1 MNRSEKIRMLAR
13 ILNAEKAHIQLNVA
27 LTHSSYYLKENT
39 EKSNSRYVFTGMFAF
54 KGEVAS
60 YLSLYVP
67 GTGMQLQQALGNF
80 FRNENLIKLFDRF
93 GLEELIRC
101 GSDFDA
107 EKHRHIFAFGLLG
120 FVYRHSSKEDLHQFI
135 SRYIIIPNHKYI
147 DFSFVSKDM
156 EGQCNVLSKLLYGS
170 TVQVETM
177 QTGEKKFT
185 SIVRV
190 NGHVLSDET
199 TGAYRYSRQ
208 KALKKALKALAD
220 DLYFIESQ
228 KPEFIARIN
237 KIEELQ
243 AEKARLQKE
252 EKLKLQAEKEERKR
266 IENALK
272 KSKRAEEKRERDLAR
287 KKAKAEAKK
296 KKESQK
302 GKNTIYRSYTAE
314 EIAAMNPGKRRRLED
329 LGILPKLK

>member
-1 MNRSEKIRMLAR
+1 M
-13 ILNAEKAHIQLNVA
+13 
-27 LTHSSYYLKENT
+27 
-39 EKSNSRYVFTGMFAF
+39 
-54 KGEVAS
+54 
-60 YLSLYVP
+60 
-67 GTGMQLQQALGNF
+67 GT
-80 FRNENLIKLFDRF
+80 I
-93 GLEELIRC
+93 
-101 GSDFDA
+101 
-107 EKHRHIFAFGLLG
+107 
-120 FVYRHSSKEDLHQFI
+120 
-135 SRYIIIPNHKYI
+135 
-147 DFSFVSKDM
+147 
-156 EGQCNVLSKLLYGS
+156 
-170 TVQVETM
+170 
-177 QTGEKKFT
+177 QTGEKQYT
-185 SIVRV
+185 SIVQV
-190 NGHVLSDET
+190 AGQELSNET

-208 KALKKALKALAD
+208 KALKKALKTLAD

-296 KKESQK
+296 KKENRK
-302 GKNTIYRSYTAE
+302 GKNTLYRTYTTE

-329 LGILPKLK
+329 LGILPKQK